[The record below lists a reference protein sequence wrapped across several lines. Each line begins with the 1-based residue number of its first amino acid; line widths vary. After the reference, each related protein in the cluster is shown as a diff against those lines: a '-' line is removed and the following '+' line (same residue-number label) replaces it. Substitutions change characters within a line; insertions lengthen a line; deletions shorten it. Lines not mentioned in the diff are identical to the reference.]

1 MKINKIKKSK
11 GFTLIEL
18 LIVIGILAVL
28 AVTLLLALNPAEAQ
42 KRTRDTKRLRDAAT
56 LQAIINQYLE
66 SGTSFTGTLGGSC
79 LTGVNPGCNSST
91 SGPPT
96 GAASSDNAPQG
107 CNDPGD
113 GSVNWLQRNVCAYAQ
128 T

>member
-66 SGTSFTGTLGGSC
+66 SGQAMSVC
-79 LTGVNPGCNSST
+79 LTTNPNGCNSVT
-91 SGPPT
+91 NGPQPPANT
-96 GAASSDNAPQG
+96 PQT
-107 CNDPGD
+107 CQNT
-113 GSVNWLQRNVCAYAQ
+113 NWLGINV
-128 T
+128 